1 MISTYIKSN
10 TEYSNT
16 LPLYLYELV
25 SQPQYLPLKYEICK
39 SFPHSLLKELSIAS
53 QIQNDPYHCI
63 GKWNVMEFDVNK
75 EFIIQLILRVYIY
88 IIVFLSFLTLFLI
101 FYLLYLYSI

>member
-88 IIVFLSFLTLFLI
+88 IYILLF
-101 FYLLYLYSI
+101 FYLFTFL